1 MTTGL
6 FIVIEGI
13 DGTGKSTQARRLG
26 EWFASQGR
34 EVVLSREPTDG
45 PWGKK
50 LRESA
55 STARLSPADEL
66 EYFLKDR
73 RQHVEELIKPALA
86 AGKVVIL
93 DRYYFST
100 MAYQGV
106 RGFDPQEIRK
116 RNEAFAPLPDLL
128 LILDLD
134 VDAALERIG
143 VRGDTANEFEKR
155 ENLERCREIF
165 LSLKDEAF
173 SQVVSSEGTLDEVA
187 GEVRKVVESRLSG
200 AMHPAT
206 RRA

>member
-1 MTTGL
+1 MPDGL

-26 EWFASQGR
+26 EWFTAQGR

-50 LRESA
+50 VRESA
-55 STARLSPADEL
+55 ATGRLSPTDEL
-66 EYFLKDR
+66 EYFLNDR
-73 RQHVEELIKPALA
+73 RQHVAEVIAPALA

-100 MAYQGV
+100 MAYQGA
-106 RGFDPQEIRK
+106 RGFDPAEIRRK
-116 RNEAFAPLPDLL
+116 NEAFAPVPDLL
-128 LILDLD
+128 ILMDLE
-134 VDAALERIG
+134 VDAALQRIG

-165 LSLKDEAF
+165 LALKNEPF
-173 SQVVSSEGTLDEVA
+173 VRVIGCQGSLDEVA
-187 GEVRKVVESRLSG
+187 LKVRAVVDEL
-200 AMHPAT
+200 AI
-206 RRA
+206 

>member
-1 MTTGL
+1 
-6 FIVIEGI
+6 
-13 DGTGKSTQARRLG
+13 
-26 EWFASQGR
+26 
-34 EVVLSREPTDG
+34 
-45 PWGKK
+45 
-50 LRESA
+50 
-55 STARLSPADEL
+55 
-66 EYFLKDR
+66 
-73 RQHVEELIKPALA
+73 
-86 AGKVVIL
+86 
-93 DRYYFST
+93 
-100 MAYQGV
+100 V